1 MTEDLPELNTI
12 RHPRHPGISAA
23 LCEALS
29 EAASVCLARHH
40 EPPRT
45 EFSVECL
52 GGSSTRGLLWA
63 SPDDTAV
70 RTWNNRDDA
79 TRDAAYIIA
88 IAAAEKELG
97 LVAVSRAET
106 RTGADYYIAPPST
119 LDLEEAIRLE
129 VSGVD
134 HSDLPTVRRRLR
146 EKEQQAL
153 RGDSPLPAYASVV
166 GFRERKILIST
177 VEGS

>member
-1 MTEDLPELNTI
+1 MTEDLPELSTI
-12 RHPRHPGISAA
+12 RHPRHPGVSAA

-29 EAASVCLARHH
+29 EATRVCLARHH

-52 GGSSTRGLLWA
+52 GNSSTRGLLWE
-63 SPDDTAV
+63 SPDDTAM
-70 RTWNNRDDA
+70 RAWNNRDDA
-79 TRDAAYIIA
+79 TRDAAYIVS
-88 IAAAEKELG
+88 IAAVEKELG
-97 LVAVSRAET
+97 LVAISRAET
-106 RTGADYYIAPPST
+106 RSGVDYYVGRPGAV
-119 LDLEEAIRLE
+119 DLEEAIRLE

-134 HSDLPTVRRRLR
+134 HGDLSSVRRRLR

-166 GFRERKILIST
+166 GFREKRILVSPVGRT
-177 VEGS
+177 